1 MEIFLAWIIFSFVA
15 GYVGDSRKL
24 GFWSAF
30 LLSIFLSPLVG
41 LIIAFASDKKVAI
54 KQISPAQAKLINEGD
69 KLLKDGKTNEAI
81 EIFTS
86 ALTYSDK
93 SPNTNFKLAKLY
105 SLKQDGDNALKHLAK
120 AVQDGFNNFEIM
132 NNDSSLS
139 YLRSMPDYK
148 VFATNGYKMPT
159 VQVEVVKPLSRI
171 EELEKLNALLE
182 KGVLTKEEFESEKKK
197 ILST

>member
-1 MEIFLAWIIFSFVA
+1 MDILLSWIIFSFVA
-15 GYVGDSRKL
+15 GYVGNSRKL
-24 GFWSAF
+24 GFGSAF

-54 KQISPAQAKLINEGD
+54 KQVSPALAKLINEGD
-69 KLLKDGKTNEAI
+69 KLLKEGKTNEAI

-93 SPNTNFKLAKLY
+93 APNTNFKLAKLY

-120 AVQDGFNNFEIM
+120 AVQDGFNNFEII

-139 YLRSMPDYK
+139 YLRSIPDYK

-159 VQVEVVKPLSRI
+159 VQAESVKPLSRI

-197 ILST
+197 ILTT